1 MGIRIKVVACLLWC
15 SVSLGLFALHGC
27 GPDDG
32 LGKRLPVSGTVTYKG
47 KPVAKGSVSFVPED
61 PNVGRPATGT
71 IEDGAYRMTTLTPDD
86 GVIPGKYRV
95 TIGASDVDL
104 AQLPPGGGMVD
115 QAVVAKAYRKAKSLI
130 PTKYNDPIKSGLA
143 VEVPGGNY
151 DFELKD

>member
-1 MGIRIKVVACLLWC
+1 MGIRIKVAACLLWC
-15 SVSLGLFALHGC
+15 SVSLGLSTLPGC

-32 LGKRLPVSGTVTYKG
+32 LGKRVPVSGTVTYKG

-61 PNVGRPATGT
+61 PNVGRPATGA
-71 IEDGAYRMTTLTPDD
+71 IDEGAYQMGTMTTDD

-104 AQLPPGGGMVD
+104 NQAPPGGGMVD
-115 QAVVAKAYRKAKSLI
+115 QAVVAKAYRKAKTLI
-130 PTKYNDPIKSGLA
+130 PAKYNDPIKSGLT

-151 DFELKD
+151 DFDLKD